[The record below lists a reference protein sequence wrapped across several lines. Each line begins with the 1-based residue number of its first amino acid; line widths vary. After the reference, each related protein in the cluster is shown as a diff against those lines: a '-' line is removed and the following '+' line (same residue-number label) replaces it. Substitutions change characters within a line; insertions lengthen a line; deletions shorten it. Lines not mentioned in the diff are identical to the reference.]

1 MNSKAPRL
9 LARLCCGKCRICAAN
24 LVLSLRTC
32 FVSASDPEVRL
43 DPQRSQQLRPSRRL
57 ADHSTSNRPTHSM
70 GILLHTFG
78 WAPTR
83 INTVH
88 LGYLKTNA
96 SYVAPNL
103 LWPVSFFRGRTNEFT
118 SIRFNN
124 PPRNN
129 FGHLHSWLHG
139 GERQCTNPWQ
149 RILRI

>member
-1 MNSKAPRL
+1 LYELKSPPPIGAAL
-9 LARLCCGKCRICAAN
+9 LREMPHLRSE

-78 WAPTR
+78 WTPTT
-83 INTVH
+83 IKTVH

-96 SYVAPNL
+96 SYVTPIVAGFL
-103 LWPVSFFRGRTNEFT
+103 F
-118 SIRFNN
+118 
-124 PPRNN
+124 
-129 FGHLHSWLHG
+129 
-139 GERQCTNPWQ
+139 
-149 RILRI
+149 